1 MKISYGSKQD
11 IFIILA
17 KYFLIIIGTGRLP
30 TSWTEV

>member
-1 MKISYGSKQD
+1 MKISYGTKQD

-17 KYFLIIIGTGRLP
+17 KHFLIIISPGRFA

>member
-17 KYFLIIIGTGRLP
+17 KCFLIIASAGRFA